1 MELRPVAKRLDFGS
15 RIRNSRVIGA
25 HEYLKTVREGI
36 QARNLRGGDVTIA
49 DTRPLI
55 SDAPLFQQ
63 ILVLALSTGELV
75 FLFMTPTAAGGWEF
89 VSSVFTVAGD
99 RLIDPGFH
107 MAISPDSNYLA
118 LACSED
124 FFIVYQLETVEEI
137 RKQHRE
143 GLPIQPLRSKFARA
157 ANGIILK
164 FDFLYPEHE
173 SQVVLLV
180 IMVKSG
186 VSRLVIY
193 DWEKS
198 EPLSLALRNEKRG
211 HRLDESVGLPLLV
224 IPLTGGCQFL
234 MVTEHSMATY
244 TDVLSG
250 PPTPIPFGLNHRAKS
265 DWYYGTHA
273 PMWTAWTRPMREE
286 SCLEDTD
293 VIWLA
298 REDGLVSC
306 VEIRGESG
314 VENSVFMG
322 PLEVNIDSTFM
333 FLSIPGGEVLVV
345 VGDHG
350 PGGVW
355 TVRGIT

>member
-15 RIRNSRVIGA
+15 RIRNCRVIGT
-25 HEYLKTVREGI
+25 HEYLKTVRENI
-36 QARNLRGGDVTIA
+36 QAKYLRGGDVNMA
-49 DTRPLI
+49 DTRPPT
-55 SDAPLFQQ
+55 SDSPLFQQ

-89 VSSVFTVAGD
+89 VSSVFTVAGE

-124 FFIVYQLETVEEI
+124 LFIVYQLETVEEL
-137 RKQHRE
+137 RNQHRE
-143 GLPIQPLRSKFARA
+143 GSPIQPFRSKFARA
-157 ANGIILK
+157 VNGIILK
-164 FDFLYPEHE
+164 FDFLYPEHA
-173 SQVVLLV
+173 SQVILLV

-193 DWEKS
+193 EWDKT
-198 EPLSLALRNEKRG
+198 EPLALALHGEERG
-211 HRLDESVGLPLLV
+211 HRLDESAGLPLLV
-224 IPLTGGCQFL
+224 IPLTVGCQFL

-250 PPTPIPFGLNHRAKS
+250 PPTPIPFGLNHRDKS

-286 SCLEDTD
+286 SFLEDTD

-298 REDGLVSC
+298 REDGWVSC
-306 VEIRGESG
+306 LEIRGECG
-314 VENSVFMG
+314 VENSIFMG
-322 PLEVNIDSTFM
+322 PLKVTIDSTFA